1 MSIGTT
7 ARIFEQALGW
17 SPDEA
22 IRGGPRTRPAAL
34 AAAHDAAL
42 AAAAHP
48 QVSRLRQDLELRL
61 DALVAAGPGDE
72 AALVFDTLKVAVERA
87 KDDVQ
92 ARRAAVGG
100 RLPLARR
107 RAQAALARAERHDAE
122 VQRLF
127 TEVLRAIG
135 GRHPSLRRAS

>member
-1 MSIGTT
+1 MPLERLRWRNGPVAQRLEQRTHNSWVGGSNPPGPFRSLTAATDGGTIAPERRRGRLRLSIGTT

-61 DALVAAGPGDE
+61 DAPVAAG
-72 AALVFDTLKVAVERA
+72 
-87 KDDVQ
+87 
-92 ARRAAVGG
+92 
-100 RLPLARR
+100 
-107 RAQAALARAERHDAE
+107 
-122 VQRLF
+122 
-127 TEVLRAIG
+127 
-135 GRHPSLRRAS
+135 